1 MNQTRE
7 EGVLGLAD
15 ILELPLTFI
24 DKDDFNGRSP
34 INLLL
39 LADGVLEV
47 EDNLLDVHQLFG
59 LFSFG
64 VDVNA
69 LDFGAVLTQLDHVLA
84 VVFV

>member
-7 EGVLGLAD
+7 EGILSLAD

-34 INLLL
+34 VNLLL
-39 LADGVLEV
+39 LADGILEV

-64 VDVNA
+64 VDVYA